1 MFTKL
6 LLYIMNTFCM
16 HDISI
21 LALLKAGDVH
31 SRHFHFE
38 SRNLQVL
45 ALRPMSGFQIAEQCM
60 CSGQGTS
67 AVINL
72 VCQGIIHRCHRPRL
86 LGCDRLT
93 VTIRSGKSAKQ
104 MLVQRRKRYPRRV
117 NGNITIS
124 RKSNSTP
131 ATVQAIPSFEAG
143 PLGMFAFRLGEELS
157 LRGGSIKCPSF
168 VATSSYTN
176 PTERPP
182 LNPHTFSLLLL
193 ACKLNQSCHQRL
205 RYIPHALRAPTLTLL
220 NRDTQGPRPT

>member
-6 LLYIMNTFCM
+6 LLHIMNTFCM

-21 LALLKAGDVH
+21 LALLTAGDVH

-45 ALRPMSGFQIAEQCM
+45 ALHPMSGFQIAKQCI

-72 VCQGIIHRCHRPRL
+72 VCQGIMHRCHRPRL
-86 LGCDRLT
+86 LDCERLT
-93 VTIRSGKSAKQ
+93 VTIQSGKLAKQ

-124 RKSNSTP
+124 RKPDSTP
-131 ATVQAIPSFEAG
+131 VTAQAIPLFDSVA
-143 PLGMFAFRLGEELS
+143 LGVFVFRLGEELS

-168 VATSSYTN
+168 VATSSHTN
-176 PTERPP
+176 PTERPR
-182 LNPHTFSLLLL
+182 LDIHKSL
-193 ACKLNQSCHQRL
+193 
-205 RYIPHALRAPTLTLL
+205 
-220 NRDTQGPRPT
+220 DF